1 MPLDKVVIILD
12 VIKQK
17 NETEKIEE
25 QILQNVSQLTVSR
38 MKLKLVENLSCKF
51 RVMSYVQRLYLIR
64 WNKQEMTLWK

>member
-17 NETEKIEE
+17 NGTEKIEE
-25 QILQNVSQLTVSR
+25 QILQNVSWLTVSR

-51 RVMSYVQRLYLIR
+51 RVMSYVQCLYLIR

>member
-17 NETEKIEE
+17 NGTEKIEE